1 MIVKNSKDN
10 SKHSGLADCDCPD
23 CAVDSKSPKKLR
35 ALKSIILIIVGL
47 AVIGVGAW
55 YSYDYYRNHYGTD
68 QQKANYQLKKIVAK
82 VGKLIVLPTDETPVL
97 ATISDADTLAK
108 QQSFFLGAKDGDKL
122 LIYQKALKAIVWSP
136 QSGKLVN
143 VGPVIYDQNADKA
156 VSTGNTNP
164 TVETKETTTTKTKK

>member
-23 CAVDSKSPKKLR
+23 CNVDSKLPKKIR
-35 ALKSIILIIVGL
+35 GLKSIILIIVGL

-68 QQKANYQLKKIVAK
+68 QQKADYQLKKIVAK
-82 VGKLIVLPTDETPVL
+82 VSQLIVLPTDETPVL

-156 VSTGNTNP
+156 VSTP
-164 TVETKETTTTKTKK
+164 KIDSTVETETISTKVKK